1 VTTPI
6 WDLVFGTYRKPA
18 KIKVP
23 SKLAMAWLLD
33 EEGDLKTSFGR
44 DYHLRGRRVNTG
56 RVIVSKPV
64 VGIGG

>member
-1 VTTPI
+1 MPN
-6 WDLVFGTYRKPA
+6 
-18 KIKVP
+18 
-23 SKLAMAWLLD
+23 KLAMAWLLD